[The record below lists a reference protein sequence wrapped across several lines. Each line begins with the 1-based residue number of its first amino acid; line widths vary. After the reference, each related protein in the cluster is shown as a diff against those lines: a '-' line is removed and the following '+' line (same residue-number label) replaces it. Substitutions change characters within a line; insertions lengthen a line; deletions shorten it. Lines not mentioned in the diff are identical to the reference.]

1 MSTTIDE
8 KVVEMRFDNKQFESN
23 VATSMSTLDKLKKS
37 LKFDGASKGL
47 EDINSAAKRVNM
59 DGLGGAV
66 ESVKAKFSALDVVAV
81 TALANITNSAVNA
94 GKRMVAALTIDPV
107 KTGFKEYETQ
117 INAVQT
123 ILANTS
129 SKGTTINDVTA
140 ALDELNKYAD
150 LTIYNFTEMT
160 RNIGTFTAA
169 GIDLDTSVSAIQG
182 IANLA
187 AVSGSTSQQAS
198 TAMYQLSQALSSG
211 TVKLM
216 DWNSVVNAGMG
227 GEVFQ
232 NALKETSRLLGTG
245 ADAAIEASGSFRESL
260 SDGWLTAEVLTE
272 TLKKFTTS
280 GANEYVAEYTGL
292 SADAVQAALD
302 SAEAQYGEAEAIE
315 KASEAL
321 AEKSGKNK
329 NEIKSVLQMA
339 KTATEAAT
347 KVKTFSQ
354 LWDVMKEAAQSGW
367 AKTWQIIIGDFEE
380 AKALLT
386 PLADFFT
393 NIINKM
399 SDWRNDLLE
408 SSLGKGFASLGEKI
422 NGVLKPA
429 TAAADTVEKIT
440 DALGDLDEIASKV
453 IRGDFGNGEDRFNA
467 LTEAGKNY
475 YRIQNKVN
483 ETLGSSFRYS
493 EDQIE
498 AHDKLLGKQEETTEA
513 TSETQEETV
522 KLTDA
527 QKDQIKTLAKLSDEE
542 LRAKGYTEEQIEA
555 FRELRATAE
564 KLGIPLEKFID
575 SLDEINGRWL
585 LINSFKNIGQA
596 LIKVFSAIGKA
607 WREVFDPIQAD
618 QIFDVIAAVHKF
630 TASLIPSEDTVKNLT
645 RTFKGLFA
653 ILDIV
658 KTIFGGGL
666 RIALKLVSS
675 ILSYFKLDI
684 LDVTAAVGDALVNF
698 DNWFKSIFD
707 ISGVLDVA
715 VKTVKKWFEAFKET
729 EGVKELVSAVTEL
742 VDAIGKMF
750 RGEINVSDF
759 AMSLGS
765 SLARLLASLPKIA
778 IQFGKDFI
786 NGFILGLGD
795 GVYSLIKKVIGF
807 CSNFC
812 SAFAE
817 ALGIHSPSTISYEY
831 GSNWWQG
838 FINSCKDMYAKVV
851 EAIQPIVDAIKNTLK
866 SLFDYFK
873 DEDGNVDWGK
883 IIGIG
888 SIISLLF
895 ILKKLTSA
903 FSIVADGINGING
916 IMDNASKV
924 LKSLSKTLNSMALSI
939 KLDAIKKTALG
950 IAASVAILVACVWVI
965 ASIDDTKK
973 LWSAVG
979 VIAALAII
987 VVGLAL
993 AMAKLADSS
1002 IQLNAKTK
1010 TLDVKGIQQSILSI
1024 GLTLLVL
1031 AAAVKIIGD
1040 MDPEKAKQGLS
1051 GIAGVAAGL
1060 VVFLAIMGGIS
1071 RYSGDAIGVGKM
1083 MLKISI
1089 SLGIMAIVMKTVAK
1103 MDPGDIIIGIAV
1115 MEAFTLLV
1123 IQMGVANRIAGMFGD
1138 NFGAN
1143 VLKISIAIGI
1153 LVVAMKM
1160 ISKMDPANIFVGITV
1175 LQAFVILIGE
1185 MAVINRLAG
1194 ENISKFGG
1202 AVMGMATSMLILI
1215 GVIWLLSKMNK
1226 DTVENGI
1233 KVMQAFVLVIA
1244 ELVAVSRLA
1253 GKESAKISGNILAM
1267 ATAIGI
1273 LAGVAMMLSLI
1284 DAKSLR
1290 KGIAAVAALGLVM
1303 SMMIYTTKGTQDVKG
1318 NLITLVV
1325 AIGVLTAAVV
1335 GLSFIGGVKLA
1346 GAVAALDSLMLCFAL
1361 MILMTSKAKNTKN
1374 MRKTLLLMIGIV
1386 SLLAGLVAFLSLVD
1400 PKRAVPNTVALSV
1413 LMISFASA
1421 IRILNGVKLSKTVIN
1436 NLQYMVL
1443 VIVEIAAILSLMS
1456 FLPNPANTIPSA
1468 IAIGVLLNAL
1478 ASSIFIMSKAKGN
1491 FKMTL
1496 AQLQSMALVITEI
1509 AAILSL
1515 MSFLPNP
1522 ANTIPSA
1529 IAIGI
1534 LLNTLATSILIMSK
1548 AKGNFKM
1555 TFVQLQSMALV
1566 IAEIAAILSLM
1577 SFLPN
1582 PVNMIPSAIAIGILL
1597 NALATAMLI
1606 ASFSGKN
1613 AAGAASAMVTMSIA
1627 LAVVGVV
1634 LGLMSLFDIGPSIE
1648 TAISMSIL
1656 MLALSEAC
1664 SIVSGINSEMAIDGA
1679 LGLAAFIG
1687 IMAAVITAAGLLSKI
1702 PGFNELLA
1710 DGGVTLGLVGTAI
1723 GNFVGGIVGGIITG
1737 IGSAVIGLLP
1747 QLGLAL
1753 SSFMVGVQPFIML
1766 ASNVDSSVIAGAG
1779 YLTAAILCLTVAS
1792 FISGIAQ
1799 LMGGGV
1805 SFEDLGSK
1813 LVLFGSGAMVF
1824 INMIKGVD
1832 ATAIEAASNIA
1843 DMVLVLTKSELISSI
1858 TEKFGGSVDFSTMG
1872 ENLKTFGEAV
1882 VGFSETISGKIDVA
1896 AVEAATNAGLL
1907 LVELNKSLPHSG
1919 GWVQDIIGE
1928 QDFEKFANACKAF
1941 AECILGINEVVSQEG
1956 FSIQSEKIE
1965 QLVTA
1970 GTQFN
1975 DLNKALPKTGGIAQ
1989 DFAGEQDLAG
1999 FGAACIAFAT
2009 CMIGINAAV
2018 SGDKFVV
2025 QSDKISQLV
2034 TAGTQFNDL
2043 NKALPKTGGIAQ
2055 DFAGEQD
2062 LARFGASVAA
2072 FAGCMILVNQAISGD
2087 SFSVNLEGM
2096 EDLKQAGM
2104 KMEELQSILPK
2115 SGGWWQNIAGEQDIG
2130 DFGSKIKTF
2139 SDAIV
2144 GFSTSA
2150 AGLNNS
2156 GVNFAITTAYRIK
2169 NLVASLSDL
2178 DTSGLAEFTGIGTG
2192 GFGADGA
2199 AYEIAQTIAEFSNKV
2214 AGINTEAVS
2223 VSVWAAQRL
2232 KTLINSLTSLDTS
2245 GIENFKP
2252 QTIGSVMKGYVDK
2265 VADIDTGVV
2274 SSSITS
2280 ANRLKNF
2287 IASLSGL
2294 DSSGVSPFKS
2304 AINDLSGANISA
2316 FVKAFSGASSK
2327 LASVGADMITSL
2339 IKGTQSKLPAVKSS
2353 IISVLSDAI
2362 DVVKTTVSKFESA
2375 GGVMMTRMAGG
2386 MISKKWSVSSAIT
2399 SCLSGAVTKIRT
2411 YYASFYSAGSYL
2423 ADGLANGISSNDY
2436 KAAAKAKAMA
2446 EAAEKAAREALKINS
2461 PSKVFKEIGSGIPE
2475 GFAMGIRML
2484 GGDVKQSVTEM
2495 TSTAIKST
2503 RSTMGTILDAL
2514 SADMDAQP
2522 TIRPVIDLTDVQTG
2536 ANALNSMFNGVQTIG
2551 VRSNLNAINSAI
2563 NAKLQNGSNDDIIS
2577 AIDKLRDG
2585 LETNRGDVYNFGD
2598 FTYDDGDNISDAV
2611 RTLVRAAKMGRR
2623 V

>member
-1 MSTTIDE
+1 
-8 KVVEMRFDNKQFESN
+8 
-23 VATSMSTLDKLKKS
+23 
-37 LKFDGASKGL
+37 
-47 EDINSAAKRVNM
+47 
-59 DGLGGAV
+59 
-66 ESVKAKFSALDVVAV
+66 
-81 TALANITNSAVNA
+81 
-94 GKRMVAALTIDPV
+94 
-107 KTGFKEYETQ
+107 
-117 INAVQT
+117 
-123 ILANTS
+123 
-129 SKGTTINDVTA
+129 
-140 ALDELNKYAD
+140 
-150 LTIYNFTEMT
+150 
-160 RNIGTFTAA
+160 
-169 GIDLDTSVSAIQG
+169 
-182 IANLA
+182 
-187 AVSGSTSQQAS
+187 
-198 TAMYQLSQALSSG
+198 
-211 TVKLM
+211 
-216 DWNSVVNAGMG
+216 
-227 GEVFQ
+227 
-232 NALKETSRLLGTG
+232 
-245 ADAAIEASGSFRESL
+245 
-260 SDGWLTAEVLTE
+260 
-272 TLKKFTTS
+272 
-280 GANEYVAEYTGL
+280 
-292 SADAVQAALD
+292 
-302 SAEAQYGEAEAIE
+302 
-315 KASEAL
+315 
-321 AEKSGKNK
+321 
-329 NEIKSVLQMA
+329 
-339 KTATEAAT
+339 
-347 KVKTFSQ
+347 
-354 LWDVMKEAAQSGW
+354 
-367 AKTWQIIIGDFEE
+367 
-380 AKALLT
+380 
-386 PLADFFT
+386 
-393 NIINKM
+393 
-399 SDWRNDLLE
+399 
-408 SSLGKGFASLGEKI
+408 
-422 NGVLKPA
+422 
-429 TAAADTVEKIT
+429 
-440 DALGDLDEIASKV
+440 
-453 IRGDFGNGEDRFNA
+453 
-467 LTEAGKNY
+467 
-475 YRIQNKVN
+475 
-483 ETLGSSFRYS
+483 
-493 EDQIE
+493 
-498 AHDKLLGKQEETTEA
+498 
-513 TSETQEETV
+513 
-522 KLTDA
+522 
-527 QKDQIKTLAKLSDEE
+527 
-542 LRAKGYTEEQIEA
+542 
-555 FRELRATAE
+555 
-564 KLGIPLEKFID
+564 
-575 SLDEINGRWL
+575 
-585 LINSFKNIGQA
+585 
-596 LIKVFSAIGKA
+596 
-607 WREVFDPIQAD
+607 
-618 QIFDVIAAVHKF
+618 
-630 TASLIPSEDTVKNLT
+630 
-645 RTFKGLFA
+645 
-653 ILDIV
+653 
-658 KTIFGGGL
+658 
-666 RIALKLVSS
+666 
-675 ILSYFKLDI
+675 
-684 LDVTAAVGDALVNF
+684 
-698 DNWFKSIFD
+698 
-707 ISGVLDVA
+707 
-715 VKTVKKWFEAFKET
+715 
-729 EGVKELVSAVTEL
+729 
-742 VDAIGKMF
+742 
-750 RGEINVSDF
+750 
-759 AMSLGS
+759 
-765 SLARLLASLPKIA
+765 
-778 IQFGKDFI
+778 
-786 NGFILGLGD
+786 
-795 GVYSLIKKVIGF
+795 
-807 CSNFC
+807 
-812 SAFAE
+812 
-817 ALGIHSPSTISYEY
+817 
-831 GSNWWQG
+831 
-838 FINSCKDMYAKVV
+838 
-851 EAIQPIVDAIKNTLK
+851 
-866 SLFDYFK
+866 
-873 DEDGNVDWGK
+873 
-883 IIGIG
+883 
-888 SIISLLF
+888 
-895 ILKKLTSA
+895 
-903 FSIVADGINGING
+903 
-916 IMDNASKV
+916 MDNASKV

-973 LWSAVG
+973 LRSAVG
-979 VIAALAII
+979 VIAVLAII
-987 VVGLAL
+987 VAGLAL

-1024 GLTLLVL
+1024 GLTLLAL

-1040 MDPEKAKQGLS
+1040 MDPEKAKQGIL
-1051 GIAGVAAGL
+1051 GIAEVAAGL
-1060 VVFLAIMGGIS
+1060 IVFLAIMGGIS

-1115 MEAFTLLV
+1115 MEAFILLV

-1160 ISKMDPANIFVGITV
+1160 ISKMDPADVFVGITV

-1194 ENISKFGG
+1194 ENTSKFGG

-1244 ELVAVSRLA
+1244 ELVVVSRLA

-1273 LAGVAMMLSLI
+1273 LAGVAIMLSLI

-1290 KGIAAVAALGLVM
+1290 KGIAAVAALGLIM
-1303 SMMIYTTKGTQDVKG
+1303 SMMIYATKGTKDVKG
-1318 NLITLVV
+1318 NLVTLVV

-1335 GLSFIGGVKLA
+1335 GLSFIDGVKLA

-1361 MILMTSKAKNTKN
+1361 MISMTSKAKNTKN

-1386 SLLAGLVAFLSLVD
+1386 SLLAGLVVLLSLVD

-1478 ASSIFIMSKAKGN
+1478 ASSILIMSKAKGN
-1491 FKMTL
+1491 FKMTFV
-1496 AQLQSMALVITEI
+1496 QLQSMALAIAEI

-1582 PVNMIPSAIAIGILL
+1582 PANTIPSAIAIGILL

-1656 MLALSEAC
+1656 MLALSKAC
-1664 SIVSGINSEMAIDGA
+1664 LIVSGINSEMAIDGA

-1753 SSFMVGVQPFIML
+1753 SAFMVGVQPFIML

-1805 SFEDLGSK
+1805 SFEDLGAK

-1843 DMVLVLTKSELISSI
+1843 DMILVLTKSELISSI

-1975 DLNKALPKTGGIAQ
+1975 ELNKALPKTGGIAQ
-1989 DFAGEQDLAG
+1989 GFAGEQDLAG

-2025 QSDKISQLV
+2025 QSDKIAQLV
-2034 TAGTQFNDL
+2034 TAGTKFIDL
-2043 NKALPKTGGIAQ
+2043 NEALPKTGGIAQ

-2156 GVNFAITTAYRIK
+2156 GINFAITTAYRIK

-2192 GFGADGA
+2192 DFGADGA

-2232 KTLINSLTSLDTS
+2232 KTLIDSLTSLDTS

-2252 QTIGSVMKGYVDK
+2252 QTIGIAMKGYADK
-2265 VADIDTGVV
+2265 VAGIDTGVV

-2294 DSSGVSPFKS
+2294 DTSGIGNFKVGSIGSSLQMYSNSISNVNIGAITSSIIAANKLKNLIASLSGLDTSGVSSLKS

-2316 FVKAFSGASSK
+2316 FMKAFSGASSK
-2327 LASVGADMITSL
+2327 LASVGADIITVL
-2339 IKGTQSKLPAVKSS
+2339 IKGMQSKLPAVKSS
-2353 IISVLSDAI
+2353 IISALSAAI
-2362 DVVKTTVSKFESA
+2362 NVVKTTVSKFE
-2375 GGVMMTRMAGG
+2375 
-2386 MISKKWSVSSAIT
+2386 
-2399 SCLSGAVTKIRT
+2399 
-2411 YYASFYSAGSYL
+2411 SAGSYL
-2423 ADGLANGISSNDY
+2423 ADGLANGISANSY
-2436 KAAAKAKAMA
+2436 KAVAKAKAMA
-2446 EAAEKAAREALKINS
+2446 EEAVKAVREELKINS
-2461 PSKVFKEIGSGIPE
+2461 PSKVFREIGSGIPE
-2475 GFAMGIRML
+2475 GFAMGIGML
-2484 GGDVKQSVTEM
+2484 SGDVKDSVTNM
-2495 TSTAIKST
+2495 TSTAVKATKST
-2503 RSTMGTILDAL
+2503 MSTVLDAL
-2514 SADMDAQP
+2514 SADIDAQP

-2563 NAKLQNGSNDDIIS
+2563 NAKLQNGSNDDVIS
-2577 AIDKLRDG
+2577 AIDKLRDS

>member
-47 EDINSAAKRVNM
+47 EDINSAAKRVDMNS
-59 DGLGGAV
+59 LGSAV
-66 ESVKAKFSALDVVAV
+66 ESIKAKFSALDIVAV

-94 GKRMVAALTIDPV
+94 GKRTVAALTIDPV

-198 TAMYQLSQALSSG
+198 TVMYQLSQALSSG

-280 GANEYVAEYTGL
+280 GANEYVAKYTGL

-399 SDWRNDLLE
+399 SNWRNDLLE
-408 SSLGKGFASLGEKI
+408 SALGKGFASLGEKI

-440 DALGDLDEIASKV
+440 DVLGDLDEIASKV
-453 IRGDFGNGEDRFNA
+453 IRGDFWNGEDRFNA

-498 AHDKLLGKQEETTEA
+498 AQDKLLGKQEETTEA

-527 QKDQIKTLAKLSDEE
+527 QKDQIKTFAKLSDEE

-658 KTIFGGGL
+658 KTILGGGL

-707 ISGVLDVA
+707 ISGVLDAIVPAIATA
-715 VKTVKKWFEAFKET
+715 VKTVEKWFEKFKET
-729 EGVKELVSAVTEL
+729 KGVKELVSAVTEL

-795 GVYSLIKKVIGF
+795 GVSSLIKKVIGF

-817 ALGIHSPSTISYEY
+817 ALGIHSPSTIAYEY

-838 FINSCKDMYAKVV
+838 FINSCKDVYAKVV

-979 VIAALAII
+979 VIFVLAII
-987 VVGLAL
+987 VSGLAL
-993 AMAKLADSS
+993 AMAKLSDSS

-1010 TLDVKGIQQSILSI
+1010 TLDVKGIQQSMLSI
-1024 GLTLLVL
+1024 GLTLLAV

-1040 MDPEKAKQGLS
+1040 MDPEKAKQGILD
-1051 GIAGVAAGL
+1051 IAGVAAGL
-1060 VVFLAIMGGIS
+1060 IVFLAIMGGIS

-1153 LVVAMKM
+1153 LVAAMKM
-1160 ISKMDPANIFVGITV
+1160 ISKMDPANVFVGITV

-1194 ENISKFGG
+1194 ENTSKFGG

-1244 ELVAVSRLA
+1244 ELVVVSRLA

-1290 KGIAAVAALGLVM
+1290 KGIAAVAALGLIM
-1303 SMMIYTTKGTQDVKG
+1303 SMMIYATKGTTDVKG
-1318 NLITLVV
+1318 NLVTLVV

-1335 GLSFIGGVKLA
+1335 GLSFIDGVKLA

-1386 SLLAGLVAFLSLVD
+1386 SLLAGLVALLSLVD

-1478 ASSIFIMSKAKGN
+1478 ASSI
-1491 FKMTL
+1491 
-1496 AQLQSMALVITEI
+1496 
-1509 AAILSL
+1509 
-1515 MSFLPNP
+1515 
-1522 ANTIPSA
+1522 
-1529 IAIGI
+1529 
-1534 LLNTLATSILIMSK
+1534 LIMSK

-1582 PVNMIPSAIAIGILL
+1582 PANTIPSAIAIGILL

-1805 SFEDLGSK
+1805 SFEDLGAK

-1843 DMVLVLTKSELISSI
+1843 DMILVLTKSELISSI

-1975 DLNKALPKTGGIAQ
+1975 ELNKALPKTGGIAQ

-1999 FGAACIAFAT
+1999 FGAACVAFAT

-2043 NKALPKTGGIAQ
+2043 NKAIPKTGGIAQ

-2156 GVNFAITTAYRIK
+2156 GINFAITTAYRIK

-2223 VSVWAAQRL
+2223 VSIWAAQRL

-2252 QTIGSVMKGYVDK
+2252 QTIGSVMKGYADK
-2265 VADIDTGVV
+2265 VAGIDTGVV

-2294 DSSGVSPFKS
+2294 DTSGIGNFKVGSIGSILQMYSNSISNVNIGAITSSIIAANKLKNLIASLSGLDTSGVSSFKS

-2316 FVKAFSGASSK
+2316 FMKAFSGASSK
-2327 LASVGADMITSL
+2327 LASVGADIITVL
-2339 IKGTQSKLPAVKSS
+2339 IKGMQSKLPAVKSS
-2353 IISVLSDAI
+2353 IISVLSAAI
-2362 DVVKTTVSKFESA
+2362 NVVKTTVSKFE
-2375 GGVMMTRMAGG
+2375 
-2386 MISKKWSVSSAIT
+2386 
-2399 SCLSGAVTKIRT
+2399 
-2411 YYASFYSAGSYL
+2411 SAGSYL
-2423 ADGLANGISSNDY
+2423 ADGLANGISSNSY
-2436 KAAAKAKAMA
+2436 KAVANAKAMA
-2446 EAAEKAAREALKINS
+2446 EAAVKAVREALKINS
-2461 PSKVFKEIGSGIPE
+2461 PSKVFREIGSGIPE
-2475 GFAMGIRML
+2475 GFAMGIGML
-2484 GGDVKQSVTEM
+2484 SGDVKDSVTNM
-2495 TSTAIKST
+2495 TSTAVKATKST
-2503 RSTMGTILDAL
+2503 MSTVLDTL
-2514 SADMDAQP
+2514 SADIDAQP
-2522 TIRPVIDLTDVQTG
+2522 TIRPVIDLTDVRTG

-2563 NAKLQNGSNDDIIS
+2563 NAKLQNGSNDDVIS
-2577 AIDKLRDG
+2577 AIDKLRG
-2585 LETNRGDVYNFGD
+2585 SLETNRGDVYNFGD